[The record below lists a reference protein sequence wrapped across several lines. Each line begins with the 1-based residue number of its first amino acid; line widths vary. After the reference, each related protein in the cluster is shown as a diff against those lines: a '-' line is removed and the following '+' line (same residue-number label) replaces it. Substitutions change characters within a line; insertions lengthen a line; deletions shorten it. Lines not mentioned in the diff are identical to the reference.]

1 MELQQVYF
9 KNAYE
14 GFVTQATKIST
25 LYADLV
31 KETYKPFE
39 SEMKEPGLGA
49 GLFIAVPMLGSDTC
63 APFVFA
69 SVSDTVGAGVVASLK
84 RSGCNMRNPQPP
96 VLPRRLCSCP
106 QFEGG

>member
-1 MELQQVYF
+1 L
-9 KNAYE
+9 
-14 GFVTQATKIST
+14 
-25 LYADLV
+25 
-31 KETYKPFE
+31 
-39 SEMKEPGLGA
+39 EPGFL
-49 GLFIAVPMLGSDTC
+49 LLSRIRHC